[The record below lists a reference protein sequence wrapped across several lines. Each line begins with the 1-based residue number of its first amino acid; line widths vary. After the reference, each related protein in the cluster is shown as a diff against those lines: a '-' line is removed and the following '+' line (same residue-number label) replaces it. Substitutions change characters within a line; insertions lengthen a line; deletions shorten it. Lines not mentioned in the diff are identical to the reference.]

1 MTLQTKLEQFSS
13 IVRADNRSHE
23 ITDHEI
29 RLILDRLREKVVKR
43 AEDDKYQAERQQRKN
58 VDALRSVIKHLE
70 PPIRASD
77 TWEHVKPLIKHYK
90 EYEIVKS
97 DELRRSAFD
106 KVIQRLKEKDA
117 EREQARTRR
126 DHDRDREREREG
138 RNGHRRR
145 DDRGYSRT
153 PEMDVYEADRRRA
166 VADRERKNR
175 QPSIA
180 GLSPPPSVHDN
191 RRRRDSR
198 DMSLDQRSRGYSE
211 RDYDRDDRRD
221 RGRLAVSPYDRERR
235 TREVERERAYM
246 SRADP
251 REVVAKALDY
261 GESGSAGS
269 MADRTESS
277 RSRKN
282 MRGSEDPGNARD
294 SKRRKV
300 EEDKAAADVEMAEA
314 VELVSGSEDGEIE
327 EVEVKG
333 DAKDGKE

>member
-1 MTLQTKLEQFSS
+1 MTLQTKLEEFSN
-13 IVRADNRSHE
+13 IVRTDSRSND

-29 RLILDRLREKVVKR
+29 RLIFDRLHEKVVKR
-43 AEDDKYQAERQQRKN
+43 AEDDKYEAERRQRKA

-90 EYEIVKS
+90 EYEVLRT

-106 KVIQRLKEKDA
+106 KVIQRLKEKEA

-180 GLSPPPSVHDN
+180 GLSPPPS
-191 RRRRDSR
+191 RRRDSR
-198 DMSLDQRSRGYSE
+198 DMSLDQRSRGYPDRE
-211 RDYDRDDRRD
+211 YDRDNDRRD
-221 RGRLAVSPYDRERR
+221 RGRLAASPYDRERR

-282 MRGSEDPGNARD
+282 MRGSEDPSIGRD
-294 SKRRKV
+294 SKRRKTG
-300 EEDKAAADVEMAEA
+300 EDKPSVDVEMTEA
-314 VELVSGSEDGEIE
+314 VELQSGSEEGEIE
-327 EVEVKG
+327 EVEVKV
-333 DAKDGKE
+333 DAKDGKTESV